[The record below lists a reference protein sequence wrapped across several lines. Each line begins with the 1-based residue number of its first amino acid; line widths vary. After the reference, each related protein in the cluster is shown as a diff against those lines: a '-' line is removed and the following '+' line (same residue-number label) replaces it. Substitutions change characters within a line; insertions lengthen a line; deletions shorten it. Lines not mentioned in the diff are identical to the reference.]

1 MRDTIRKKGE
11 INIFLFCLT
20 LALWG
25 CASDLSKGTLRLIYE
40 VESFDREKGEMRVNF
55 NVENNTSESLKGGNW
70 ELHWNQIRGFID
82 SKTLPDGVDFEWVN
96 GEHYFVLSF
105 GKEWSLNPGEKITI
119 PVTQS
124 GIMDRLA
131 MGPVGA
137 FIVNNKNAYD
147 IETEIVWENA
157 KGVDGL
163 EIPSAEK
170 RYTEYEGLYQLNKKD
185 IEWVL
190 PTPDKIKMSGK
201 FRKKDTEWNLD
212 LDKEFSMQKNDIN
225 TLLDSF
231 FSLPV
236 ADTKNEANF
245 FIKHDKGLSN
255 ESYKLSIEN
264 AEIFIY
270 SSSYSGVVF
279 ALQSL
284 RQIINISETEGSD
297 WPIIKINDKPRYGHR
312 GFMLDIARHFHDVGK
327 IKEVLDI
334 MSLFKL
340 NYFDLRLTDDE
351 GWRLEIPGLPELTS
365 IGSNRGYSSNQ
376 KNTLIPAYGSGATGK
391 VKGNGYLSKQDYISI
406 IQYAKRL
413 GIKVMP
419 QISFPSHAR
428 AAIKAMEARHEKYML
443 NGNESAANEFYLSDP
458 EDQSEYRSAQRYND
472 NVICICRESSY
483 RFIEKVIDEVAAMY
497 KEAGVDLERF
507 SIGADELPYGVWTKS
522 PKCDDFMSNK
532 ENAIKNLDQL
542 YNHSLKRLKSI
553 FDRNNIKMAAW
564 EDILLNH
571 SNKAQSETKIKQEK
585 FDFDVIPYVW
595 NNTWGDGREDMIYKF
610 ANLGFK
616 TVMSNSSAFYFDMTD
631 DKDMENYGL
640 NWSGYVSYRDAWGTD
655 PDNVFGNYSLN
666 QKHNITK
673 NYTANKEKLDSEG
686 TKNFLG
692 IQSQLWSETVR
703 SNSILDE
710 LLLPNL
716 IIFSERAWV
725 SQPKWILENDP
736 VQQEKK
742 LLIEWN
748 KFTNT
753 IGQRTLHLLN
763 YTFNNLKF
771 DLPKPGAII
780 KNDTLSVRVQFPGSI
795 VRYTTDGTTP
805 NKNSVLY
812 EKPIK
817 IDTSKSMILRTF
829 DNQGRGGRS
838 IKIK

>member
-1 MRDTIRKKGE
+1 
-11 INIFLFCLT
+11 
-20 LALWG
+20 
-25 CASDLSKGTLRLIYE
+25 
-40 VESFDREKGEMRVNF
+40 
-55 NVENNTSESLKGGNW
+55 
-70 ELHWNQIRGFID
+70 
-82 SKTLPDGVDFEWVN
+82 
-96 GEHYFVLSF
+96 
-105 GKEWSLNPGEKITI
+105 
-119 PVTQS
+119 
-124 GIMDRLA
+124 
-131 MGPVGA
+131 
-137 FIVNNKNAYD
+137 
-147 IETEIVWENA
+147 
-157 KGVDGL
+157 
-163 EIPSAEK
+163 
-170 RYTEYEGLYQLNKKD
+170 
-185 IEWVL
+185 
-190 PTPDKIKMSGK
+190 
-201 FRKKDTEWNLD
+201 
-212 LDKEFSMQKNDIN
+212 
-225 TLLDSF
+225 
-231 FSLPV
+231 
-236 ADTKNEANF
+236 
-245 FIKHDKGLSN
+245 
-255 ESYKLSIEN
+255 
-264 AEIFIY
+264 
-270 SSSYSGVVF
+270 
-279 ALQSL
+279 
-284 RQIINISETEGSD
+284 
-297 WPIIKINDKPRYGHR
+297 
-312 GFMLDIARHFHDVGK
+312 
-327 IKEVLDI
+327 
-334 MSLFKL
+334 
-340 NYFDLRLTDDE
+340 
-351 GWRLEIPGLPELTS
+351 
-365 IGSNRGYSSNQ
+365 
-376 KNTLIPAYGSGATGK
+376 
-391 VKGNGYLSKQDYISI
+391 
-406 IQYAKRL
+406 
-413 GIKVMP
+413 
-419 QISFPSHAR
+419 
-428 AAIKAMEARHEKYML
+428 
-443 NGNESAANEFYLSDP
+443 
-458 EDQSEYRSAQRYND
+458 
-472 NVICICRESSY
+472 
-483 RFIEKVIDEVAAMY
+483 MY

-673 NYTANKEKLDSEG
+673 NYTANKEKLNSEG
-686 TKNFLG
+686 RKNFLG

-812 EKPIK
+812 EKPII
-817 IDTSKSMILRTF
+817 IDTSKSIILRTF

-838 IKIK
+838 INIK